1 MESYVSRISR
11 WFGYPVHFSCIFVII
26 CISHL
31 LNGILSF
38 KDLKIAWI
46 FYFFKIFTS
55 IITFYGANFE
65 FNEYFTHV
73 ENLTIAGSVVDKKT
87 IAIIVAMVNLNFKI
101 LILLLTFEFKIVCKN

>member
-1 MESYVSRISR
+1 MLFQFVQQN
-11 WFGYPVHFSCIFVII
+11 FNFSVGLRPADSTSTEIFL
-26 CISHL
+26 L
-31 LNGILSF
+31 LNGVLCF